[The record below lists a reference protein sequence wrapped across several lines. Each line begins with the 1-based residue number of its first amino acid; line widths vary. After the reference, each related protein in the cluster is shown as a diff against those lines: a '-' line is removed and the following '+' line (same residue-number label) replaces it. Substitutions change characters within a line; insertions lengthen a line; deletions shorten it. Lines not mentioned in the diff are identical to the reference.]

1 MEARSKYHLHQILPG
16 GSDGCAITV
25 SVLWWHP
32 DATHCQF
39 VFDRHLYKSLWV
51 GEAVPAPPLLL
62 LLSCRDCAFHSSAI
76 KADGCLQT
84 PRQRDRW
91 APLPTHSYPHNYKQ
105 ALADL
110 AYFLVWNQSK
120 KSSTMAFIL
129 ASVRKLMQTETYA
142 NLSCPCLLAETQLR
156 ACHKAELLPNSLVL
170 HLFLNLNCP
179 PTAFVPVLVRQ
190 GNINDF
196 NSICMKQHIACV
208 RLVITYILWYHKCL
222 EEPPGSMCLGR
233 REGKMVGNVK
243 EKIIWEHYDFRAN
256 WNWHWY

>member
-1 MEARSKYHLHQILPG
+1 M
-16 GSDGCAITV
+16 CV
-25 SVLWWHP
+25 
-32 DATHCQF
+32 
-39 VFDRHLYKSLWV
+39 
-51 GEAVPAPPLLL
+51 PLLCLCCGGTQMPPIASLSLTGTCINRCGLERQSQL
-62 LLSCRDCAFHSSAI
+62 LLCSCFCPAETVLFTARLLRQMAACRAQGRGT
-76 KADGCLQT
+76 DGL
-84 PRQRDRW
+84 PS
-91 APLPTHSYPHNYKQ
+91 PLIATLTTTSKHLLTLPI
-105 ALADL
+105 
-110 AYFLVWNQSK
+110 FLSGISPK
-120 KSSTMAFIL
+120 KNSTMAFIL

-142 NLSCPCLLAETQLR
+142 NLSCPCLPAETQLG

-170 HLFLNLNCP
+170 HLLLNLNCP

-222 EEPPGSMCLGR
+222 EEPPGPMCPGR

-256 WNWHWY
+256 WNWLWY